1 MAIIRSLSTELDN
14 SSQMDTNHGEP
25 SLAGGYAAVFAT
37 GAMLLVLAIFLPSTV
52 VLAQDF
58 PKPTFNAN
66 GELLR
71 PDVSYREWVYVGTPL
86 TPNDLNPPEANFP
99 DFHNV
104 YIHPSD
110 FDHWKRTGQFRDGT
124 VLVKELVS
132 VGATAATSGNGYFM
146 GEYIGLE
153 TTIKDS
159 VRFPDEPGNWAY
171 FSFGHSYPLADSAAA
186 FPAAA
191 CNACH
196 AAAAAED
203 FVFTQYYPVL
213 RAAKGAASGQVM
225 NPDSNEF
232 AKIAATMSS
241 ATPTVF
247 EPTAATPDVN
257 SSVPTDLEDLFRYLR
272 SGNYNSFAAQETAR
286 HPSRGPH
293 TKVGLS
299 VRVFLDPLIN
309 ASLEAGNASHPVGSS
324 IVKEMFDEDGD
335 LQGWAVMVKTQ
346 EDSAGGKGWFWYEVT
361 STRSGSNPVAAGNG
375 VQLCQGCHF
384 IGNDYVL
391 TEYPLN

>member
-1 MAIIRSLSTELDN
+1 MRPRLSPNRNLLI
-14 SSQMDTNHGEP
+14 S
-25 SLAGGYAAVFAT
+25 AAASF
-37 GAMLLVLAIFLPSTV
+37 V
-52 VLAQDF
+52 VLLGNTPLQVIAAEPF

-99 DFHNV
+99 EFHNV

-110 FDHWKRTGQFRDGT
+110 FDHWKRTGRFPEGT
-124 VLVKELVS
+124 VLVKELVT

-171 FSFGHSYPLADSAAA
+171 FSFGHSYPLADTAAP

-196 AAAAAED
+196 DAAAAD
-203 FVFTQYYPVL
+203 DWVFTQYYPVL
-213 RAAKGAASGQVM
+213 RAAKGATSGRVM
-225 NPDSNEF
+225 GSDAEEF
-232 AKIAATMSS
+232 QEIAEAMTSTM
-241 ATPTVF
+241 ATVF
-247 EPTAATPDVN
+247 DPTAETPDVD
-257 SSVPTDLEDLFRYLR
+257 SAVPTDLEDLFSYLQDG
-272 SGNYNSFAAQETAR
+272 SYKSFAAQESSQ
-286 HPSRGPH
+286 HPTRGPH
-293 TKVGLS
+293 TNVS
-299 VRVFLDPLIN
+299 WPVRVFMDPLIN
-309 ASLEAGNASHPVGSS
+309 ASLAAGNTSHPAGSS
-324 IVKEMFDEDGD
+324 IVKEMYDGDGD

-346 EDSAGGKGWFWYEVT
+346 DDSAGGKGWFWYEVT

-384 IGNDYVL
+384 IGRDFVL
-391 TEYPLN
+391 TDYPLQ

>member
-1 MAIIRSLSTELDN
+1 MKTSAS
-14 SSQMDTNHGEP
+14 
-25 SLAGGYAAVFAT
+25 AGGFAISF
-37 GAMLLVLAIFLPSTV
+37 ASSSILAVLALLSPGTS

-86 TPNDLNPPEANFP
+86 TPNDLNPPEATFP
-99 DFHNV
+99 EFHNV

-110 FDHWKRTGQFRDGT
+110 FDHWKRTGRFPEGT
-124 VLVKELVS
+124 VLVKELVT

-171 FSFGHSYPLADSAAA
+171 FSFGHSYPLADSAAP

-196 AAAAAED
+196 DAAAAD
-203 FVFTQYYPVL
+203 DWVFTQYYPVL
-213 RAAKGAASGQVM
+213 RAAKGATSGRVM
-225 NPDSNEF
+225 DSDKEEF
-232 AKIAATMSS
+232 QEIAAAMTS
-241 ATPTVF
+241 AMATVF
-247 EPTAATPDVN
+247 DPTAETPDVD
-257 SSVPTDLEDLFRYLR
+257 SAVPTDPEELFRYLQKG
-272 SGNYNSFAAQETAR
+272 SYKDFAAQESGE
-286 HPSRGPH
+286 HPTRGPH
-293 TKVGLS
+293 TNVGWP
-299 VRVFLDPLIN
+299 VRVFLDPIID
-309 ASLEAGNASHPVGSS
+309 ASLAAGNTSHPAGSS
-324 IVKEMFDEDGD
+324 IVKEMYNADGD
-335 LQGWAVMVKTQ
+335 LQGWAAMVKTSD
-346 EDSAGGKGWFWYEVT
+346 DSDNGKGWFWYEIT
-361 STRSGSNPVAAGNG
+361 STSRGSDPVAAGNG

-384 IGNDYVL
+384 IGRDFVL
-391 TEYPLN
+391 TTYPLQ